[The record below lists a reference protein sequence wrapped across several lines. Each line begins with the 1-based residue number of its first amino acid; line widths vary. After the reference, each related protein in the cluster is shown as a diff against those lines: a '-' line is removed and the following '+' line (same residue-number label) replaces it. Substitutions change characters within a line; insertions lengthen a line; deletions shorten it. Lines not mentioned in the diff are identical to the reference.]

1 MMNSKGDLELLSKAL
16 DSKFKI
22 GNFRFGYDG
31 LIGLIPVA
39 GNAVTMSLSIY
50 IVFRALLMKYPS
62 TIIIKMTSNILIENI
77 IGVIPIIGNIFDFFW
92 KSNLKNMRLMQ
103 QYDTHPEKTVRST
116 KLKLL
121 ILVIFLIGL
130 FILSLFIVIWI
141 TAAIFQWLF

>member
-116 KLKLL
+116 KLKLS